1 MGWVRRSGTYN
12 VYAKAT
18 DAGSPASGLAT
29 VIANVSSLTPGTTAL
44 VLPTCSSNCTVGGVT
59 YTYKSAAVTAGL
71 SISDGSTSFSV
82 TATDGAPN
90 SATANFTAT
99 ADSTAPALT
108 AAVAV
113 NSSPSTVGDVK
124 PGGAYLVYAN
134 VSESGGIATLTANV
148 TNLTPGQTALAMTT
162 CTASCTFGGVTYG
175 YKTAIQTVGAGI
187 AAGVTSFTV
196 TAADKAANTTGNT
209 YSVTVDNA
217 GPTVPGVAVANTTTN
232 ASGWVRK
239 SGAYIV
245 YANATDPSGIST
257 VKANVSTLTSGQ
269 TTLALSAC
277 ATNCTVGGVTYGYKS
292 ASKTAASTLVAGAV
306 SFSVTATDAVS
317 NTTTA
322 NGSAT
327 ADNTAPT
334 ASAEVI
340 AMVATGV
347 PGYVSQGRPYV
358 VYSNAAD
365 AASGIYSVTAKV
377 NSLTSG
383 QTATYGFTSAAVTSN
398 ASLSGTSKT
407 WTLTVTD
414 QAGNAATTASQTV
427 TIDNTVPTL
436 AITFPTASYNGG
448 WSAGCST
455 PATADI
461 CGTATDAGSGVA
473 LV

>member
-1 MGWVRRSGTYN
+1 
-12 VYAKAT
+12 
-18 DAGSPASGLAT
+18 
-29 VIANVSSLTPGTTAL
+29 

-59 YTYKSAAVTAGL
+59 YTYKSAALTAGS

-82 TATDGAPN
+82 TATDGASN

-162 CTASCTFGGVTYG
+162 CTTSCTFGGVTYG
-175 YKTAIQTVGAGI
+175 YKTASQTVGAGI

-232 ASGWVRK
+232 ASGRVRK

-383 QTATYGFTSAAVTSN
+383 QTAR
-398 ASLSGTSKT
+398 
-407 WTLTVTD
+407 
-414 QAGNAATTASQTV
+414 
-427 TIDNTVPTL
+427 
-436 AITFPTASYNGG
+436 PTASR
-448 WSAGCST
+448 A
-455 PATADI
+455 PP
-461 CGTATDAGSGVA
+461 
-473 LV
+473 